1 MSLDRLFSVF
11 RISGSGLTAQRQLI
25 QVTASNIANIET
37 TETAEGG
44 AYVPKRLQFREAGL
58 QNTFGKLIE
67 TELGQTDP
75 ATGQPVDG
83 GNSLRNGRQLALE
96 GLVRATEVNQSEN
109 PTKQIYD
116 PDNPDANEKGF
127 VDKPNINLVKEMSNM
142 MMASRAYEANVTVMD
157 AAKTMMKKALEI

>member
-11 RISGSGLTAQRQLI
+11 RISGSGLTAQRQMI
-25 QVTASNIANIET
+25 EITASNIANIET

-44 AYVPKRLQFREAGL
+44 TYIPKRVQFQEIGL
-58 QNTFGKLIE
+58 RDTFGKLME

-75 ATGQPVDG
+75 ATGQLVDS
-83 GNSLRNGRQLALE
+83 NASIRNNRQLALE
-96 GLVRATEVNQSEN
+96 GLVRATEVNQELN

-116 PDNPDANEKGF
+116 PENPDADENGF
-127 VDKPNINLVKEMSNM
+127 VNKPNINLVKEMSNM